1 MEKALAA
8 AAREGDL
15 DEVKAILRSVRYTV
29 DAAVTWERT
38 PLWLAASR
46 GHAAVCEVLL
56 RHGARASAA
65 AACGTTPLEA
75 AARGGHARAVA
86 ALLGG
91 GAAATARALELA
103 ARRDAGD
110 VPEAL
115 VGAGAPVSA
124 RALVRARGA
133 SFRAVLAAAGDGA
146 LVAALQNDGC
156 RARLAAFA
164 AARFRERLEGAAMAR
179 AELDAL
185 AAEPEA
191 REAARLDG
199 FSLLAVDARARA
211 EADDLKAAPEPAKAV
226 ARALLARHAAEGVP
240 AAELWDVLAAV
251 GEIAR
256 TSKNGACSR
265 SDVESLAFGGRD
277 SSSAVEAL
285 LAVDEEESPFEL
297 RRRVDA
303 LLDGAARSAG
313 ETEDLARKLAVVR
326 RRATF
331 RPSNRG
337 ELLLRAVV
345 ACFRGDAS
353 GRHVLSGGVVV
364 FATRE
369 DQVDALVALDAWRRL
384 PNPRPPAWAGP
395 ARPPTRD
402 AWRPGGGRPLGT
414 AKTYHEGGR
423 DPHLIHDHSPMPSAR
438 QFFPA
443 WRAFHDAPKRAP
455 RASKPPRPPAALVES
470 GLRYDVDD
478 ARDDGYGAVTLR
490 VVLRHH
496 ARDGLAPPICELR
509 LEGPEAR
516 AILVDG

>member
-15 DEVKAILRSVRYTV
+15 
-29 DAAVTWERT
+29 
-38 PLWLAASR
+38 
-46 GHAAVCEVLL
+46 
-56 RHGARASAA
+56 
-65 AACGTTPLEA
+65 
-75 AARGGHARAVA
+75 
-86 ALLGG
+86 
-91 GAAATARALELA
+91 
-103 ARRDAGD
+103 
-110 VPEAL
+110 
-115 VGAGAPVSA
+115 
-124 RALVRARGA
+124 
-133 SFRAVLAAAGDGA
+133 
-146 LVAALQNDGC
+146 
-156 RARLAAFA
+156 
-164 AARFRERLEGAAMAR
+164 
-179 AELDAL
+179 
-185 AAEPEA
+185 
-191 REAARLDG
+191 
-199 FSLLAVDARARA
+199 
-211 EADDLKAAPEPAKAV
+211 
-226 ARALLARHAAEGVP
+226 
-240 AAELWDVLAAV
+240 
-251 GEIAR
+251 
-256 TSKNGACSR
+256 
-265 SDVESLAFGGRD
+265 
-277 SSSAVEAL
+277 
-285 LAVDEEESPFEL
+285 
-297 RRRVDA
+297 
-303 LLDGAARSAG
+303 
-313 ETEDLARKLAVVR
+313 EDLARKLAVFR

-353 GRHVLSGGVVV
+353 GRHVLSGGVVA

-384 PNPRPPAWAGP
+384 PNPKPPAWAGP

-496 ARDGLAPPICELR
+496 ARDGMAPPVCELR